1 MEGGKKESLPFLK
14 RQENEMDANVGFN
27 ISRLEKQQM

>member
-1 MEGGKKESLPFLK
+1 MEGEKRESLPFLK

-27 ISRLEKQQM
+27 IARLEKQQM